1 MTLQLDTYTGFNFK
15 IGDRALQKQKYKIMG
30 LLLCVHAHFFWL
42 YFKLEDA
49 PESKVWSGCTGSAA
63 SLQR

>member
-49 PESKVWSGCTGSAA
+49 PESKV
-63 SLQR
+63 